1 MVYVLIVLV
10 LYAIFIAG
18 EEDYTVRGFL
28 LYMKVSRYGRIVINR
43 EYPEGTETET
53 AVVLSRRWN
62 DIRLSSDM
70 RGVANWTFQDLGE
83 MLSTPRMPYRH
94 MTGYSY
100 KIIKDRK
107 S

>member
-1 MVYVLIVLV
+1 MVYVLIVLA
-10 LYAIFIAG
+10 LYAIFVAG
-18 EEDYTVRGFL
+18 EEDYTIRGYL
-28 LYMKVSRYGRIVINR
+28 LYTKVSQYDRIVITR
-43 EYPEGTETET
+43 EYPEGAETET
-53 AVVLSRRWN
+53 AVVLSKSWN

-100 KIIKDRK
+100 EIIKDRK